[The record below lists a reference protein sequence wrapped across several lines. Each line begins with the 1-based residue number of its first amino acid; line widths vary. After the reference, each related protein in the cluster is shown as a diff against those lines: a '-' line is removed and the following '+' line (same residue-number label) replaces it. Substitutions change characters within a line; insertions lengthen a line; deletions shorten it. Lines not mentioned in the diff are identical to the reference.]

1 MGKSLGGNKK
11 IGELVIILHHVL
23 LCSTVTR
30 HNQQSQYVVVESCSG
45 KKNQYLIDR
54 LKAYHFCSKRDANI
68 VRSSRCSACLLSAA
82 LPFPWVFCLKFQFL
96 LLLVMVVLVGE
107 DILLNFL
114 LPPKYGS
121 GMGISEALK
130 WHGTRSLLTAK
141 WFTKI

>member
-1 MGKSLGGNKK
+1 MGKSLGGNKE
-11 IGELVIILHHVL
+11 IAELVIILHLVL

-45 KKNQYLIDR
+45 KKNQHLIDH

-68 VRSSRCSACLLSAA
+68 VRSSRCSACFLSAA
-82 LPFPWVFCLKFQFL
+82 LSFPWVFCLKFLFL